1 MPAVDT
7 AGLGTTMG
15 TAASNEVSGGFAHGY
30 IIRREDSKG
39 NVSYQA
45 NVRKV
50 GFPIISKTFPSKDET
65 AAWAAE
71 TESSLGNGVTKRIL
85 LSSKT
90 SMADL
95 IDRYLTNSLPV
106 RKAPQPRGTTSG
118 PYSGVKYRGTP
129 WVHSRAAPCQGSA
142 TTGGLVRGYTARG
155 SLTRQAG

>member
-1 MPAVDT
+1 
-7 AGLGTTMG
+7 MG
-15 TAASNEVSGGFAHGY
+15 TASSNEVSGGFAHGY

-50 GFPIISKTFPSKDET
+50 GFPIISKTFPSKDGA

-71 TESSLGNGVTKRIL
+71 TESSLGNSSTERTL

-95 IDRYLTNSLPV
+95 IDR
-106 RKAPQPRGTTSG
+106 
-118 PYSGVKYRGTP
+118 
-129 WVHSRAAPCQGSA
+129 
-142 TTGGLVRGYTARG
+142 
-155 SLTRQAG
+155 